1 MAEDENPDDGQ
12 YHELCQVQDVR
23 EKGAKSTVVFHCGDR
38 ANGSDSCG
46 PVRPG
51 NNDGSTWTQ
60 PAVQKVLVI
69 TDHFSRHIQA
79 YKVPDK

>member
-1 MAEDENPDDGQ
+1 MAKDENPDDGQ

-51 NNDGSTWTQ
+51 NNNGSTDSTGSTESFGNNR
-60 PAVQKVLVI
+60 PLLS
-69 TDHFSRHIQA
+69 SRTSL
-79 YKVPDK
+79 